1 MQLGRISDN
10 HSADMHHVTKCLHDH
25 SLSDKDKVAGKMGM
39 APSPS
44 TAAQQ
49 IMQTNKEQQTQ
60 LTFND
65 WIRRLLQSGKQRL
78 LGFWYGSESPS
89 SGDKSQKTSSGQTMA
104 QLDIGSDK
112 HVTNVSH
119 TQKETAVYNNPYF
132 AAVPSSQ
139 PQNAAAAFV
148 QKIKLKCSSITGQLA
163 KHLPGKFSKF
173 QKKGS
178 FQAKKDG
185 NREDLRHRSK
195 YREDKLEIDCVLTD
209 ESYLLDSYDRKGE
222 YSQLTTTK

>member
-10 HSADMHHVTKCLHDH
+10 HSADMHQVTKCLHDH
-25 SLSDKDKVAGKMGM
+25 SLSDKDVGKMGM

-44 TAAQQ
+44 AAAQQ
-49 IMQTNKEQQTQ
+49 LTQTSKEQQTQ
-60 LTFND
+60 FTLND
-65 WIRRLLQSGKQRL
+65 WIHRLLQSGKQRL

-89 SGDKSQKTSSGQTMA
+89 SGDKSQQTSSGQTMA
-104 QLDIGSDK
+104 QLDTGNDK
-112 HVTNVSH
+112 HVTNAARI
-119 TQKETAVYNNPYF
+119 QKETAAYNNPYF

-139 PQNAAAAFV
+139 PQNAAATFV

-178 FQAKKDG
+178 FHTKKDG
-185 NREDLRHRSK
+185 NHEDLRRRSK

-209 ESYLLDSYDRKGE
+209 ESYLLDSYDRNGE
-222 YSQLTTTK
+222 YTQLTTKK

>member
-10 HSADMHHVTKCLHDH
+10 HSADMHQVTKCLHDH
-25 SLSDKDKVAGKMGM
+25 GQSNNNVGKMGAASS
-39 APSPS
+39 APGI
-44 TAAQQ
+44 AAQQ

-60 LTFND
+60 LTLND
-65 WIRRLLQSGKQRL
+65 WIHRLLQSGKQRL

-89 SGDKSQKTSSGQTMA
+89 SGDKSQRA
-104 QLDIGSDK
+104 GSDQSMSQLGNGSGK
-112 HVTNVSH
+112 HVTNTSH
-119 TQKETAVYNNPYF
+119 IQTETAAYNSPYF

-139 PQNAAAAFV
+139 PQNVVATLV
-148 QKIKLKCSSITGQLA
+148 QKIKLKCSSVTGQLA